1 MAQTISE
8 RREWG
13 GPNGLPHIMKIE
25 HAKDALN
32 RILLMF
38 ETGDLPA
45 AISRTMIIPPPGYE
59 RPCDKWSLGNKIIML
74 ISGTTDARGY
84 KQWQKVG
91 RHVKKGAKAFHILAP
106 CTRKAKKMVVDEE
119 TGEEKEEVYT
129 AITGFRFI
137 PVFRYEDTEGD
148 SLPEFDFDPPELP
161 PLRDVAKKFG
171 INEVI
176 YSPGDG
182 TSYGFYAWGDGKKRI
197 VLHTHDIK
205 TWFHELGHA
214 VHATFK
220 ELKNGQQSDQEIVAE
235 IFAAVMCE
243 LHGVQGYHA
252 HAWEYVK
259 HYSDSEPQKAL
270 HAIFK
275 ILSDVEECL
284 DRVFSIES
292 TLEKEI
298 A

>member
-1 MAQTISE
+1 
-8 RREWG
+8 
-13 GPNGLPHIMKIE
+13 
-25 HAKDALN
+25 
-32 RILLMF
+32 
-38 ETGDLPA
+38 
-45 AISRTMIIPPPGYE
+45 MITPPPGYE
-59 RPCDKWSLGNKIIML
+59 RPCDKWSLGNKIFMIL
-74 ISGTTDARGY
+74 SGTTDARGY

-91 RHVKKGAKAFHILAP
+91 RQVKKGAKAVYILAP
-106 CTRKAKKMVVDEE
+106 NTRKAKKKAIDEK

-259 HYSDSEPQKAL
+259 RYSDSEPQKAL
-270 HAIFK
+270 QAIFK

>member
-1 MAQTISE
+1 
-8 RREWG
+8 
-13 GPNGLPHIMKIE
+13 MKLKR
-25 HAKDALN
+25 AKDALSN
-32 RILLMF
+32 ILDMF
-38 ETGDLPA
+38 ESGNIPE
-45 AISRTMIIPPPGYE
+45 AISRTMITPPPGYE
-59 RPCDKWSLGNKIIML
+59 RPCDKWSLGNKIFMIL
-74 ISGTTDARGY
+74 SGTTDARGY

-91 RHVKKGAKAFHILAP
+91 RQVKKGAKAVYILAP
-106 CTRKAKKMVVDEE
+106 NTRKAKKKTIDEK

-161 PLRDVAKKFG
+161 PLQDVAKKFG

-259 HYSDSEPQKAL
+259 RYSDSEPQKAL
-270 HAIFK
+270 QAIFK